1 GFEKDHDPGLLATF
15 LEENADIDGILK
27 LPGQARP
34 PAIAASVELAGTK
47 GDGEGAVRIG
57 VARDRAFC
65 FYYHENLLE
74 LERHG
79 ADLVYFSPLKDQL
92 PDVEGLYIGG
102 GYPELY
108 ASELE
113 RAPARKQI
121 KKASEDGMPIYGEC
135 GGLMYL
141 GAALE
146 SEAGSFKM
154 AGALPCTTFMEKRL
168 MALGY
173 VKAEVS
179 ERNPLADVGRSLRG
193 HEFHYSRC
201 ICDRDARYCLKLS
214 RGKGIAD
221 GRDGLVENNTMA
233 GYLHAHFYSVSDNKF
248 IESCRAYRRS

>member
-1 GFEKDHDPGLLATF
+1 
-15 LEENADIDGILK
+15 
-27 LPGQARP
+27 
-34 PAIAASVELAGTK
+34 
-47 GDGEGAVRIG
+47 
-57 VARDRAFC
+57 
-65 FYYHENLLE
+65 
-74 LERHG
+74 
-79 ADLVYFSPLKDQL
+79 
-92 PDVEGLYIGG
+92 
-102 GYPELY
+102 
-108 ASELE
+108 
-113 RAPARKQI
+113 
-121 KKASEDGMPIYGEC
+121 
-135 GGLMYL
+135 
-141 GAALE
+141 
-146 SEAGSFKM
+146 M

-233 GYLHAHFYSVSDNKF
+233 GYLHTHFYSVSGNKF